1 MSQPSTP
8 ARIVGLSARQDF
20 FELLRRIERA
30 SPQEPR
36 LGTPGDRSHRR
47 IRIYQPADLAF
58 APREVADV
66 RQPLGEQTPPA
77 PITIYCRHFGLFA
90 PYGPLPVY
98 VTEHA
103 RNELLAHR
111 SRAFQ
116 DFAAILSQRM
126 AVLHY
131 RAWSQL
137 HVAVGHDRETSN
149 AFMTHVRE
157 LAGLAGQQHINVHV
171 QRVRAAFAG
180 AYLPGR
186 GSLAQLQE
194 ILAHYFSVPV
204 KVAAHQGRWI
214 EDTHHRQNQRLG
226 QLGETRLG
234 RRFFD
239 VQHSLTVHIGPVSG
253 DDYLLF
259 ERGSERLKTLVCLC
273 HDFVRHRMVLDI
285 NIIIQ
290 TSPEMAC
297 GLRRGRLGRHSW
309 LKPGAALS
317 VRPLYRT
324 VT

>member
-1 MSQPSTP
+1 MTRMPP
-8 ARIVGLSARQDF
+8 ARIAGLSARQDF

-30 SPQEPR
+30 SPEQPR
-36 LGTPGDRSHRR
+36 LGTSGCRSHRR
-47 IRIYQPADLAF
+47 IRIYQPADMAF

-66 RQPLGEQTPPA
+66 RQPLGDGEGAA
-77 PITIYCRHFGLFA
+77 PLTIYCRHFGLFA
-90 PYGPLPVY
+90 PYGPLPIH

-103 RNELLAHR
+103 RNELLAR
-111 SRAFQ
+111 RNRAFE

-149 AFMTHVRE
+149 AFMAHVRDTV
-157 LAGLAGQQHINVHV
+157 GLSERQDTSVHI
-171 QRVRAAFAG
+171 QRVREAFPG

-186 GSLAQLQE
+186 GSLGQLQE
-194 ILAHYFSVPV
+194 ILSHYFSVPV
-204 KVAAHQGRWI
+204 KVQAHQGIWI
-214 EDTHHRQNQRLG
+214 DDASHEQNQRLG
-226 QLGETRLG
+226 RLGATRLG

-239 VQHSLTVHIGPVSG
+239 VQHSLSVAIGPVSG
-253 DDYLLF
+253 EDYLLF
-259 ERGSERLKTLVCLC
+259 ERGSERLKTLVYLC
-273 HDFVRHRMVLDI
+273 HDFVRHRMVLDV

-290 TSPEMAC
+290 TSPDMAC
-297 GLRRGRLGRHSW
+297 GLKRGRLGRHSW
-309 LKPGAALS
+309 LKPSSALS